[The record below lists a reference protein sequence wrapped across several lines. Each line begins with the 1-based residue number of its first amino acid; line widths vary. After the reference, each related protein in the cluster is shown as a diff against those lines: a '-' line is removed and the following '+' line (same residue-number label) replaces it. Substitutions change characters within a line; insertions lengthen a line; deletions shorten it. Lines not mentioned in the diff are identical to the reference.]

1 MYRKHICFAAALI
14 SIFAAFS
21 TPAVSFAGIQETAM
35 SHPHPKRQFYLHNGD
50 RVVFYGDS
58 ITDQRMYTL
67 YIESYCVSRFPK
79 LNLSFVHSGWGG
91 DRVTGGGGGDIEL
104 RLRRDVLI
112 YKPTVVTICLGM
124 NDGSYRPY
132 FQQGFDTYF
141 NGYRHIIETLLNKL
155 PGVRITLLTTPAFD
169 DVSRAQ
175 GFPGGYN
182 GVLTAYSEGV
192 KSLAREYGLTVADTN
207 APLVAV
213 ISRSVV
219 ADPQLAAKIIPD
231 RVHPGFGG
239 HIVMAS
245 AVLKAWNAPETV
257 ADVAIDAAERTVTK
271 SENTRISDLEISP
284 EKITFTEKDESLP
297 WPIDRDPKKN
307 LDTQLVLQ
315 QTDLETSLDRFA
327 LQLSGLGSTEY
338 RLKIDGQDMGAFT
351 KAELSNGLDL
361 AAMPDLPQNRD
372 AAELLSLTRKRG
384 DLHNRRWREVQ
395 TPHAKN
401 GDEVSADIKKQ
412 MDDLDALEASAAR
425 AQHLAASPHAHKF
438 ELVVI
443 R

>member
-1 MYRKHICFAAALI
+1 MYRKCNGSAAILMFLLAMICLPSI
-14 SIFAAFS
+14 SFS
-21 TPAVSFAGIQETAM
+21 LQDESPVKAS
-35 SHPHPKRQFYLHNGD
+35 HPKRHFYLHNGD

-79 LNLSFVHSGWGG
+79 MNLSFVHSGWGG
-91 DRVTGGGGGDIEL
+91 DRVTGGGGGNIDL

-124 NDGSYRPY
+124 NDASYKPF

-141 NGYRHIIETLLNKL
+141 NGYRHIIETLQNKL
-155 PGVRITLLTTPAFD
+155 PGVRITLLTTPAYD

-175 GFPGGYN
+175 GFSGGYN

-192 KSLAREYGLTVADTN
+192 KTLAREYGLTVADTN

-213 ISRSVV
+213 LSRAVV
-219 ADPQLAAKIIPD
+219 ANATVAAKIIPD
-231 RVHPGFGG
+231 RVHPAYGG

-245 AVLKAWNAPETV
+245 AVLKAWDAPETV
-257 ADVAIDAAERTVTK
+257 ADVAIDAAERTITK
-271 SENTRISDLEISP
+271 SENTHISDLEITP
-284 EKITFTEKDESLP
+284 EKVSFTEKDDSLP
-297 WPIDRDPKKN
+297 WPLDRDPQKN
-307 LDTQLVLQ
+307 MDTMLVLQ
-315 QTDLETSLDRFA
+315 QTDLENSLNRFM
-327 LQLSGLGSTEY
+327 LQITGLGSSEY
-338 RLKIDGQDMGAFT
+338 RLKVDDQDMGIVT
-351 KAELSNGLDL
+351 KADLSNGIDL
-361 AAMPDLPQNRD
+361 AAMPGLPQNRD
-372 AAELLSLTRKRG
+372 AAELLALTRKRG

-401 GDEVSADIKKQ
+401 GEEVPADIKKQ
-412 MDDLDALEASAAR
+412 MDELDSQEATAAR
-425 AQHLAASPHAHKF
+425 AQHLAAQPRPHKY
-438 ELVVI
+438 ELTTV